1 MSSTRWFAPLR
12 RMLIG
17 AAVLTP
23 ALADDVESTPGVE
36 PVRAKPA
43 VLILRVWDPPG
54 QTAASQEIE
63 VVQPRGYRLPTIDAN
78 AADPRANGAPYLGPQ
93 YQLAQTYQPNPLQ
106 PALRYYFYN
115 VDLSDP
121 TLADNWK
128 RFHSAVRADQRA
140 ARREAQ
146 SNRQW
151 EQRKQHLLAAHLE
164 AMNEGVADLRAGEYR
179 RAVITLTR
187 ATELN
192 QGDPLCRIQL
202 ALARCALG
210 HDREAAQVLRR
221 GLELQPRLV
230 PTQLMLEQYFPSDR
244 EFSAQVDA
252 LAVRIAKNP
261 AATADEYFLLGFME
275 FQRSRYDESH
285 AAFRQAARGL
295 PKDERVQTY
304 LTLTKP
310 ARR

>member
-1 MSSTRWFAPLR
+1 MSSPRVFASFLIT
-12 RMLIG
+12 LIG
-17 AAVLTP
+17 VAAAVPAPADEGGTP
-23 ALADDVESTPGVE
+23 AAKD
-36 PVRAKPA
+36 PVRARPA

-54 QTAASQEIE
+54 QDASSRDIE
-63 VVQPRGYRLPTIDAN
+63 VVQPRGFRLPDVDASN
-78 AADPRANGAPYLGPQ
+78 ADPRAGGAPYLGPE

-121 TLADNWK
+121 ALAQNWK
-128 RFHSAVRADQRA
+128 NFQSAVRADQRA

-146 SNRQW
+146 SNREW
-151 EQRKQHLLAAHLE
+151 EQRKQHLLAAHQD
-164 AMNEGVADLRAGEYR
+164 ATNEGVADLRAGEYR
-179 RAVITLTR
+179 QAVITLTR
-187 ATELN
+187 AAELN
-192 QGDPLCRIQL
+192 QGDPVCRIEL
-202 ALARCALG
+202 ALARTALG

-230 PTQLMLEQYFPSDR
+230 PMQLTLEQYYPSDE
-244 EFSAQVDA
+244 EFIAQVDA
-252 LAVRIAKNP
+252 LAARIAKKRAP
-261 AATADEYFLLGFME
+261 TADEYFLLGFMQ
-275 FQRSRYDESH
+275 FQRGRYDESY

-310 ARR
+310 AKR